1 MDEPIVSIEEM
12 IVFIE
17 ETSKSIKKS
26 LSRETI
32 ELVLELQEEFLSSKG
47 LIGFED
53 LDEDNF

>member
-12 IVFIE
+12 IAFIE
-17 ETSKSIKKS
+17 KTSKSINKS
-26 LSRETI
+26 LSREII

-53 LDEDNF
+53 LNDDF